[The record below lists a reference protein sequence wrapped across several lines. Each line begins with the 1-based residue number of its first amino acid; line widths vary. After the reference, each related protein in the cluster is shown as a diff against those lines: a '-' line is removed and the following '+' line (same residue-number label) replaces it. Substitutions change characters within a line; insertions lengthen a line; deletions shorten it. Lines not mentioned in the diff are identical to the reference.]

1 MKTIVAKVER
11 TRLFFGEA
19 LTNGIEYINTY
30 LNLTLPHWGFSGPME
45 TNDGTNNANEHNMVK
60 NSYWQETDQ
69 LVICKRGRR
78 IELGTT
84 KKLQETRAGLELANS
99 AFHVRR
105 PNHSAT
111 LPPSNDM
118 LASFE
123 CIWHL
128 NIHFISFS
136 RRVSVL
142 EPMPYMRLQ
151 VATIFVCEGYC
162 VPA

>member
-1 MKTIVAKVER
+1 
-11 TRLFFGEA
+11 
-19 LTNGIEYINTY
+19 
-30 LNLTLPHWGFSGPME
+30 ME
-45 TNDGTNNANEHNMVK
+45 QITQMNIT
-60 NSYWQETDQ
+60 WLRIPT
-69 LVICKRGRR
+69 GRR
-78 IELGTT
+78 QTSWLFANVAEELSSGLPRNT

-128 NIHFISFS
+128 KIHFISFS